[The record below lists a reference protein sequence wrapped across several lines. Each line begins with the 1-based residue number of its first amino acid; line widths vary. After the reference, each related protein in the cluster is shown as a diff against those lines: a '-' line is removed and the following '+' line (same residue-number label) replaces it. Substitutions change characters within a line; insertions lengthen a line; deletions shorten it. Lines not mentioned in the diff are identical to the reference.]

1 MTAPTSLTQDGTTAI
16 LTPLGW
22 GAVEV
27 QTTTGESI
35 GVVEVAAGGRRARP
49 ACGCAPLLTATVV
62 EAALWLHQHHH
73 QHQQQHE
80 GDATMSET
88 TPAEEQ
94 VPTDT
99 TAPDR
104 RALTRHRWWVAFW
117 AVAAAASLTF
127 GTWSIVHEVTV
138 HNAQVRDSCLAM
150 IADAAT
156 PDPTFWRWVE
166 VTSPL
171 PRSCARFVGQQ

>member
-1 MTAPTSLTQDGTTAI
+1 MADPTLKNFIDG
-16 LTPLGW
+16 
-22 GAVEV
+22 EY
-27 QTTTGESI
+27 
-35 GVVEVAAGGRRARP
+35 VAAAGDGGFDVVDPATEKSYATSPVSNAADVDTAFRA
-49 ACGCAPLLTATVV
+49 AATAFET
-62 EAALWLHQHHH
+62 W
-73 QHQQQHE
+73 
-80 GDATMSET
+80 SET